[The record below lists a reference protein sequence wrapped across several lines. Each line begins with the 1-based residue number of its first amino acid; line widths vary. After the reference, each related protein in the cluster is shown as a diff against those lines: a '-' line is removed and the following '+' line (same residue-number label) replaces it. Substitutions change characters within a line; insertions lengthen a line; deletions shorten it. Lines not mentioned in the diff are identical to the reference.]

1 MQKTVMNKQIYESP
15 KPHGGSP
22 ITKQT
27 IFWI

>member
-1 MQKTVMNKQIYESP
+1 MNKQIYESP
-15 KPHGGSP
+15 KQHGGSP